1 MIKILKRQ
9 FILFVFIFYSFDL
22 SAQHPFSLMG
32 QIKNMNGSTLFLVYY
47 LGKNRV
53 ADSCVISKNNFRFN
67 GSLSVPVRASLSLR
81 NRLTNER
88 QETSIFLEPTSM
100 KVVLNSKNIRDRQ
113 VIGSNSHIL
122 ERRLEDMLYD
132 IYGKY
137 NDQYLVAK
145 AKLYSNKNDL
155 LLKKKVRRL
164 DSLSNAGAG
173 KIPLIIKRFI
183 LDYGDSY
190 VSANEVYFYKDFW
203 NTDTVSKYY
212 SALSSRMQNSFYGVE
227 TKYHLLKS
235 IRVGMLANDFSI
247 IDVEN
252 ENFSLADFKGKKY
265 VLLDFW
271 ASWCAPCIAEFPDLK
286 FFYEANNKDVEIIG
300 LSNDEDT
307 LAWKNAL
314 AKYRL
319 PWRQAI
325 IGLAPEN
332 DKLNKSHLD
341 NLYIGISTIPRQF
354 LIDKNGVVIGIFNSA
369 PLDMD
374 KLRNLIK

>member
-1 MIKILKRQ
+1 MTKILTRQ
-9 FILFVFIFYSFDL
+9 FIFFVFIFYSFEL
-22 SAQHPFSLMG
+22 LAQQPFSLIG
-32 QIKNMNGSTLFLVYY
+32 QIKNMNGSTLYLVYY
-47 LGKNRV
+47 LGKDRV
-53 ADSCVISKNNFRFN
+53 ADSCVVNDNKFRFN
-67 GSLSVPVRASLSLR
+67 GSLQVPVRASLSFR
-81 NRLTNER
+81 NRVTNER
-88 QETSIFLEPTSM
+88 RQTSIFLEPTSM
-100 KVVLNSKNIRDRQ
+100 KVVVNSENIRDRH

-145 AKLYSNKNDL
+145 VKIDSNKNDL
-155 LLKKKVRRL
+155 ILKKKVRRL

-183 LDYGDSY
+183 LDYSDSY

-203 NTDTVSKYY
+203 TTDTVSKYF
-212 SALSSRMQNSFYGVE
+212 SALSSKMQNSFYGVE

-235 IRVGMLANDFSI
+235 IRVGMPANDFSI
-247 IDVEN
+247 IDVNSEN
-252 ENFSLADFKGKKY
+252 LHLADFKGKKY